1 VRDIIIMVKKTLTLT
16 GVKIEDIDLPKKEE
30 TPKKEKIESPK
41 KERVSDYEYVPE
53 SKIKKIGII
62 FGISLISIFLI
73 ILIVNM
79 FWFNNSV
86 SNDKFKSNDSTTN
99 IINPPQV
106 TVPVNNTILNNFTI
120 QNNVYVSF
128 SNDTLSNLSNQI
140 VNDIM
145 NKTKNCIQLNW
156 TNCTI

>member
-1 VRDIIIMVKKTLTLT
+1 MAKKTLTLT

-86 SNDKFKSNDSTTN
+86 SNDKFKSNDSVTN
-99 IINPPQV
+99 ILNPPQV
-106 TVPVNNTILNNFTI
+106 TVPVNNTINNNFTI

>member
-1 VRDIIIMVKKTLTLT
+1 MAKKTLTLT

-30 TPKKEKIESPK
+30 TPKIEKPK
-41 KERVSDYEYVPE
+41 KEVSDYEYVPE
-53 SKIKKIGII
+53 SKIKKVCII
-62 FGISLISIFLI
+62 FGISIISIFLI
-73 ILIVNM
+73 VLIVNM